1 MLSKRQFKALLRSRS
16 MTFMQNLHPSKAGK
30 GVESIAWKG
39 RQVFYRAGSGDAS
52 IINDVL
58 LRTRGEYWV
67 PQEVNPEVI
76 LDIGANIGT
85 ATLYFAHRF
94 PDAKIY
100 AFEPVPDNFALLE
113 KNVKGLPNVTVLPIA
128 LGSQDG
134 ELEIA
139 LAYDQNFGSFSFFSD
154 PSLAT
159 QKIPV
164 QIRAVAPYFAELGID
179 RADLIKID
187 TEGAEYDI
195 LTALPVEIL
204 GAARWIIGEL
214 HGIRDFEA
222 LAYLSKWF
230 DIGMKKPVTKNLYMF
245 NAKNKDLA
253 LTR

>member
-1 MLSKRQFKALLRSRS
+1 MLSKRQFKALLRTRS

-39 RQVFYRAGSGDAS
+39 SQVFYRAGSGDAS

-113 KNVKGLPNVTVLPIA
+113 RNVKGLANVTALPIA

-134 ELEIA
+134 ELEIS
-139 LAYDQNFGSFSFFSD
+139 LAYDQNFGSFSFFSA

-164 QIRAVAPYFAELGID
+164 QIRAVVPYFAELGID

-195 LTALPVEIL
+195 LTAMPVEIL

-222 LAYLSKWF
+222 LTYLSQWF

-245 NAKNKDLA
+245 NAKNKDLT